1 MYNFPFQLAHVH
13 PTNTPVPV
21 GAASPSPGHA
31 TLMMTVEIAQMNLI
45 PVVSLYCSFILL
57 LFLEY
62 HIFLYKYFLNTL
74 LFCSLSAAYP
84 TCFPLTQFTCAN
96 GRCININWRCDN
108 GEYHPS
114 LPHLSRCTV
123 ESNLKILRVCA
134 DVQTMT
140 VETAA
145 TKQAAATLV
154 PVSSSNV
161 TAAAASQNTGPA
173 TATMTVE
180 TTVTRLM
187 PTVPTKVI

>member
-1 MYNFPFQLAHVH
+1 
-13 PTNTPVPV
+13 
-21 GAASPSPGHA
+21 
-31 TLMMTVEIAQMNLI
+31 MMTVAIAQMNLN

-57 LFLEY
+57 LFVEY

-123 ESNLKILRVCA
+123 ESNLRSKCKNLACVRRCTDNDCGDSSDEA
-134 DVQTMT
+134 GCSHSCSSVQFKCNSGRCIPEYWTCDGDNDCGDYSD
-140 VETAA
+140 ETHANCTNQGNLA
-145 TKQAAATLV
+145 QTEIAL
-154 PVSSSNV
+154 
-161 TAAAASQNTGPA
+161 
-173 TATMTVE
+173 
-180 TTVTRLM
+180 L
-187 PTVPTKVI
+187 